1 MTTSFTEGK
10 SAFEKIEE
18 EFRLSK
24 TAFPMSVKQC
34 GYDPNTQMINYDKG
48 CGFFDI
54 SDPIV
59 IKMMEERGLPLW
71 EAGCRCISY
80 DTEKDHRAKTRL
92 TWSNIPNPNS
102 PRYFSDFEH
111 IPGTKEAFDAC
122 REFAHGEGAHVLVLA
137 GGVGSGK
144 SHLMESTAR
153 NMFNNGKSVRYILAP
168 VLMDDFRSAEGKGT
182 KDDLMDRYDITHN
195 LLLDDLGMERRTE
208 YVVEEFTKLIEK
220 RIQYGGI
227 NSRLLIATNLDEKS
241 MEERYGSRIADRL
254 WSRSDTDVR
263 TVIVSAES
271 YRQKVAS

>member
-10 SAFEKIEE
+10 SAFEKIEAN
-18 EFRLSK
+18 FRLGK
-24 TAFPMSVKQC
+24 TAIPMSVKQC
-34 GYDPNTQMINYDKG
+34 GYDPNTQMVNYDKG
-48 CGFFDI
+48 CGFFDT
-54 SDPIV
+54 SDLIV

-80 DTEKDHRAKTRL
+80 DTEKKHRANMRVE
-92 TWSNIPNPNS
+92 WANIPNQNT
-102 PRYFSDFEH
+102 PRYFSNFENVQ
-111 IPGTKEAFDAC
+111 GTQEAFDAC

-144 SHLMESTAR
+144 SHLMESMAR
-153 NMFNNGKSVRYILAP
+153 SMFSTNKSLRYMLAP
-168 VLMDDFRSAEGKGT
+168 ILMDDFRSAEGKGT

-220 RIQYGGI
+220 RIQYGGV
-227 NSRLLIATNLDEKS
+227 NSRLAIATNLDEQAMK
-241 MEERYGSRIADRL
+241 ERYGSRIADRL